1 MSEMPKK
8 SVNSRP
14 YLKTCELIYQL
25 TSQRIGEKYRK
36 WEADNPK
43 YNTQSQFFPEDRKLI
58 GRVLNCIRTKNNP
71 YLITPR
77 IQEAIIENLDFTD
90 VNELYWGEDISEYF
104 QHFFTILLLEIQE
117 YKDYTKFWMG
127 IPLST
132 ESEITKFYLENQVPI
147 LEIDESYNQ
156 ESEAL
161 IDQFINFTFNKIS
174 YFEFESAERLGYYR
188 EDELVYRMKRKPNK
202 PKKDEEVDETK
213 VDKKAKEYKNEILT
227 FIELPKK
234 LDVFVEKVFVPFIS
248 SICLDKLLESHIKR

>member
-1 MSEMPKK
+1 MPKK

-25 TSQRIGEKYRK
+25 TSQRIVEKYRK
-36 WEADNPK
+36 WKEDNLK
-43 YNTQSQFFPEDRKLI
+43 YNTQSQFFLEDRKLVS
-58 GRVLNCIRTKNNP
+58 RVLNCIRAKNNP

-104 QHFFTILLLEIQE
+104 QQFFTILLLEIQE
-117 YKDYTKFWMG
+117 YKDYTKFWIG

-156 ESEAL
+156 EYEAL

-174 YFEFESAERLGYYR
+174 YFEFESAKRLGYYR
-188 EDELVYRMKRKPNK
+188 EDELVYRTKRKPNK

-213 VDKKAKEYKNEILT
+213 VDKKAKEYKNEVLT

-234 LDVFVEKVFVPFIS
+234 LDIFVEKVFVPFIS
-248 SICLDKLLESHIKR
+248 SICLGKRLELHIKR

>member
-1 MSEMPKK
+1 MPKK

-25 TSQRIGEKYRK
+25 TSQRIVEKYRK
-36 WEADNPK
+36 WKEDNLK
-43 YNTQSQFFPEDRKLI
+43 YNTQSQFFPEDRKLVS
-58 GRVLNCIRTKNNP
+58 RVLNCIRTKNNS

-77 IQEAIIENLDFTD
+77 IQEAIMENLDFTD

-104 QHFFTILLLEIQE
+104 QQFFTILLLEIQE
-117 YKDYTKFWMG
+117 YKDYTKFWIG

-132 ESEITKFYLENQVPI
+132 ESKITKFYLENQVPI

-156 ESEAL
+156 EYEAL

-174 YFEFESAERLGYYR
+174 YFEFESAKRLGYYR
-188 EDELVYRMKRKPNK
+188 EDELVYRTKRKPNK
-202 PKKDEEVDETK
+202 SKKDEEVDETK
-213 VDKKAKEYKNEILT
+213 VDKKAKEYKNEVLT

-234 LDVFVEKVFVPFIS
+234 LDIFVEKVFVPFIS
-248 SICLDKLLESHIKR
+248 SICLGKRLELHIKR

>member
-1 MSEMPKK
+1 MPKK

-25 TSQRIGEKYRK
+25 ASQRIGEKYRK

-58 GRVLNCIRTKNNP
+58 SRVLNCRRTTNNP
-71 YLITPR
+71 YLITPK

-161 IDQFINFTFNKIS
+161 IDKFINFTFNKIS

-202 PKKDEEVDETK
+202 PKKDEEVDEKK
-213 VDKKAKEYKNEILT
+213 VDIKTKEYKNEILT

-234 LDVFVEKVFVPFIS
+234 LDIFVEKVFVPFIS
-248 SICLDKLLESHIKR
+248 SICLDKRLESHIKR